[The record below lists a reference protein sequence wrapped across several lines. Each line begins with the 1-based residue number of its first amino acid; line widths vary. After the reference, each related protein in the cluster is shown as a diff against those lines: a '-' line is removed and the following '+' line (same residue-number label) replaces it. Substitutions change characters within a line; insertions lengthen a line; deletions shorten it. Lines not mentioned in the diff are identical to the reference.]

1 MAESPPPP
9 SSLDRPPAR
18 MVGALLSDRYRITSL
33 IGEGGM
39 GEVYLGEHV
48 LMRKRV
54 AIKVL
59 HPDMMMH
66 DEIVARFERE
76 AMAAAH
82 IDHPNVAAATD
93 FGRTPEGSFF
103 LVLEYIEGRSL
114 REMLAGLGALPAAR
128 ALHIVRQVTAALA
141 RAHELGIV
149 HRDLKPENVMLV
161 VRGQDTDFVKV
172 LDFGIAKVPVQE
184 LTGKATV
191 VHQLTRMGVMYGT
204 PEYMAPEQALGQQ
217 VDHRADLYALGVMLY
232 EMVTGSRP
240 FEAADP
246 VSLVAQHIT
255 VPPQPPSARN
265 PQAEVPKPVED
276 LVLRLLQKDA
286 QARPASAEEVIEA
299 IDEILG
305 GAPRGA
311 GPASVAY
318 GRQPSSVALPRPPS
332 GSAWSLP
339 SGPPANGGEGA
350 PPGEAA
356 AARTGVASQVAY
368 LPTHVAAAPAD
379 GEPATAPAGPL
390 ARRGLNATALRTQ
403 ARAALE
409 PLRTHLP
416 VVATRTR
423 VALEG
428 VRAKLPPRFG
438 RLPLAA
444 LAFAFALPPVA
455 LLVLILAT
463 VGGPAAPPETGKEPA
478 GDGGIIGWVSP
489 PTSASPSELEAAGSS
504 PEALTT
510 LAERFPKDQK
520 VRAALVRAYGEQ
532 RRHREA
538 AAAAREL
545 AALEPAPPIDD
556 GVMQALRAAALAPDA
571 EADAFALLESLPG
584 TQGPNVLYD
593 LSTAKDAPP
602 RAQAAA
608 QRSLQ
613 KPEVRAKA
621 SPALAIYLDFKQA
634 KDCDERHALLPRVI
648 EVGDKRMTP
657 LLKPLLNR
665 RGCGSGGVF
674 RIFAS
679 DCHPCLRND
688 TLLTDAVAAVA
699 NRNAEP

>member
-1 MAESPPPP
+1 MADAPPPP
-9 SSLDRPPAR
+9 SSLDRPVAR

-33 IGEGGM
+33 LGEGGM

-54 AIKVL
+54 AVKVL

-93 FGRTPEGSFF
+93 FGRTPEGAFF
-103 LVLEYIEGRSL
+103 LVLEYVEGRSL
-114 REMLAGLGALPAAR
+114 REMLAGLGALPAGR
-128 ALHIVRQVTAALA
+128 ALHITRQIAAALN

-161 VRGQDTDFVKV
+161 ARGQDTDFVKV

-184 LTGKATV
+184 LTGKVTV
-191 VHQLTRMGVMYGT
+191 VNPLTRLGVMYGT

-240 FEAADP
+240 FEATDP

-265 PQAEVPKPVED
+265 PQAGVPKPVED

-286 QARPASAEEVIEA
+286 QARPANAEAVIDA
-299 IDEILG
+299 IDELMG

-318 GRQPSSVALPRPPS
+318 GRQPSSVSLPGRASAP
-332 GSAWSLP
+332 AWSLP
-339 SGPPANGGEGA
+339 SAGSNGAAPASGP
-350 PPGEAA
+350 EAA
-356 AARTGVASQVAY
+356 SARTGVESSVAY
-368 LPTHVAAAPAD
+368 LPTHVASAAQAEPDGPAP
-379 GEPATAPAGPL
+379 GAL
-390 ARRGLNATALRTQ
+390 ARRGFDPRALRTQ

-409 PLRTHLP
+409 PLRTRLP
-416 VVATRTR
+416 VLATQTR

-428 VRAKLPPRFG
+428 VRGRLPKRFG
-438 RLPLAA
+438 RVPLAA
-444 LAFAFALPPVA
+444 LAAAFAVPPVA
-455 LLVLILAT
+455 FLVLTLSMI
-463 VGGPAAPPETGKEPA
+463 GGPAETPESGQEPA
-478 GDGGIIGWVSP
+478 TDGGLPGWLAP
-489 PTSASPSELEAAGSS
+489 APTAASSAELESAAGS
-504 PEALTT
+504 PDALAA
-510 LAERFPKDQK
+510 LAEKFPKDLK
-520 VRAALVRAYGEQ
+520 VRAALVRAYADQ
-532 RRHREA
+532 RRHRDA
-538 AAAAREL
+538 VAAAREL
-545 AALEPAPPIDD
+545 AALEPEPPVDD

-571 EADAFALLESLPG
+571 EADALALLESLPG
-584 TQGPNVLYD
+584 PQGPNVLYD
-593 LSTAKDAPP
+593 LSTTKAVPQ
-602 RAQAAA
+602 RVQTAAG
-608 QRSLQ
+608 RSLQ

-621 SPALAIYLDFKQA
+621 SPALGVFLEFKQA

-648 EVGDKRMTP
+648 EVGDKRMVP

-665 RGCGSGGVF
+665 RGCGGGVLRF
-674 RIFAS
+674 LGGN
-679 DCHPCLRND
+679 DCHPCMRND
-688 TLLTDAVAAVA
+688 TLLTDALGAVSS
-699 NRNAEP
+699 RDAER